1 MSKLPRPSAPS
12 RDFEYV
18 SEADEASM
26 RVRLQQHLGATG
38 IFAFAHV
45 VDAVRVLCE
54 RSLLPPLTVLDELL
68 AKISPKSKLPEVVS
82 RLKCL
87 TATSST
93 PTQVDPASSIYRY
106 SWGTHCRVT
115 DVLSSGSSCSPDEVF
130 AACARHSSECDARC
144 RQHPSEACPQ

>member
-1 MSKLPRPSAPS
+1 
-12 RDFEYV
+12 
-18 SEADEASM
+18 M

-38 IFAFAHV
+38 ILAFGHV

-68 AKISPKSKLPEVVS
+68 AKILPKSKLPEVVS

-93 PTQVDPASSIYRY
+93 PAQVDPTSSVYA
-106 SWGTHCRVT
+106 WGTH
-115 DVLSSGSSCSPDEVF
+115 
-130 AACARHSSECDARC
+130 
-144 RQHPSEACPQ
+144 